1 MAFKG
6 FYTGPLSYRFIVDVA
21 DVAAIIGK
29 GGETIRSI
37 SRESGVKV
45 FIQEWSPSSPD
56 TLPAVVI
63 EGRSPSDE
71 GGVAYASRMV
81 AHIAAQSRHKRLEEN
96 FYKSSF
102 TTRLYVGSED
112 AGMIIGRK
120 GATINGI
127 ARQYGVKAY
136 LEKHQPDGV
145 RACTQNEACFVI
157 CGNRKS
163 VMFVKAKFEDIVEIS
178 QRRIEDGS
186 APPRLNTTADFER
199 AQEENYQNLLK
210 GEQKM
215 SSIYD
220 DDYTLQ
226 HYREEDEE
234 EVQRRLEEE
243 EESMKKNSKD
253 KVTFADG
260 TKDTKNTKVIKK
272 KDTKN
277 TKDMTATR
285 IIR

>member
-1 MAFKG
+1 M
-6 FYTGPLSYRFIVDVA
+6 
-21 DVAAIIGK
+21 
-29 GGETIRSI
+29 
-37 SRESGVKV
+37 KV
-45 FIQEWSPSSPD
+45 YVQEWSPSSPD

-71 GGVAYASRMV
+71 TGVAHAGRMV
-81 AHIAAQSRHKRLEEN
+81 AHIATQSRHKRLEEHY
-96 FYKSSF
+96 YKYSF
-102 TTRLYVGSED
+102 NTRMYVQSEH
-112 AGMIIGRK
+112 AGMIIGSK
-120 GATINGI
+120 GSNVNGI
-127 ARQYGVKAY
+127 SRQYGVKAY

-186 APPRLNTTADFER
+186 APPRLNTTADFDR

-234 EVQRRLEEE
+234 EIQRRLEEE
-243 EESMKKNSKD
+243 EESMKK
-253 KVTFADG
+253 VTFANG
-260 TKDTKNTKVIKK
+260 TKDTKDIKN
-272 KDTKN
+272 KDN
-277 TKDMTATR
+277 
-285 IIR
+285 